1 MDSNHFALDAE
12 TVYLNH
18 AAVAPWPQVT
28 VEAVSQFARENGS
41 IGATRYPQ
49 WMKTET
55 QLRQRLAALI
65 NAPSPDDIALLKSTS
80 EGLSITAQGI
90 DWASGENVVSIRQ
103 EFPSNRII
111 WESLESQGVE
121 VRQLNLNQSSDPE
134 ADLIALC
141 DANTRLLAVSSV
153 QYAAGRRM
161 DLKRLGEFCQREN
174 KIFVVDAIQS
184 LGALPFDVN
193 VIHADVVV
201 ADGHKW
207 MLGPEGLAL
216 FYCTQSM
223 REKLR
228 LYQYGWHMVE
238 QVGDFDR
245 YDWTPAKS
253 ARRFECGSPNML
265 GIHGLNASLGLLLEI
280 GLEEVHQ
287 RIEENCNLIV
297 DNIEERGFRLLTPE
311 NPRQRAGIVTFHIDG
326 EDNNAL
332 QLQLMEAKVIC
343 ANRGGGIRFSPHF
356 YNTPE
361 EVNTAFQRL
370 DSLLG

>member
-1 MDSNHFALDAE
+1 MDSNHFALEAE
-12 TVYLNH
+12 TIYLNH

-28 VEAVSQFARENGS
+28 VEAVTQFARENGS
-41 IGATRYPQ
+41 IGATHYPR
-49 WMKTET
+49 WMKTEAE
-55 QLRQRLAALI
+55 LRQRLATLI

-90 DWASGENVVSIRQ
+90 DWAEGENVVSIRQ
-103 EFPSNRII
+103 EFPSNRIV
-111 WESLESQGVE
+111 WESLSCRGVE
-121 VRQLNLNQSSDPE
+121 VRLLDLGQSTDPE
-134 ADLIALC
+134 SDLIALC

-161 DLKRLGEFCQREN
+161 DLKRLGDFCHREN

-184 LGALPFDVN
+184 LGALPFDVEE
-193 VIHADVVV
+193 IHADVVV

-216 FYCTQSM
+216 FYSTQAM
-223 REKLR
+223 RERLK
-228 LYQYGWHMVE
+228 LYQFGWHMVE
-238 QVGDFDR
+238 HAGDFDR

-253 ARRFECGSPNML
+253 ARRFECGSANML

-280 GLEEVHQ
+280 GLEAVHQ
-287 RIEENCNLIV
+287 RIEENCSLIV
-297 DNIEERGFRLLTPE
+297 ANIKERGFRLLTPE
-311 NPRQRAGIVTFHIDG
+311 NPQQRAGIVTFHVEG
-326 EDNNAL
+326 EENGAL

-356 YNTPE
+356 YNTAE
-361 EVNTAFQRL
+361 EIDTAFRRL
-370 DSLLG
+370 DNLLA